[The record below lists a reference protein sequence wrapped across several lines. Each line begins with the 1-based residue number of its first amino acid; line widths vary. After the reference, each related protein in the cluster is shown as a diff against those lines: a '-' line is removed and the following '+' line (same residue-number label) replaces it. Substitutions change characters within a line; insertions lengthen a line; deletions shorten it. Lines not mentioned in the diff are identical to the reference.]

1 MCHVSERREREERE
15 REMGR
20 GGEDREGVMAEDFF
34 WSYTDEP
41 HATRRRQILSRYPQ
55 IKELFG
61 PDHSAFFKVSS
72 TFSLNL
78 VFFFFSSGFP
88 PIPSKFNLSSVYG
101 FWVVILIL
109 HYSHCSCCCCFI
121 SLVNSMLLILCVWLF
136 GHFVAFSLFSC
147 VFFFNGCQVSSISL
161 VMCIYENEN

>member
-78 VFFFFSSGFP
+78 AFFLSLSLLGSLPFLPNSIFPLFMGFG
-88 PIPSKFNLSSVYG
+88 LSFLFYIIHIVAAA
-101 FWVVILIL
+101 VV
-109 HYSHCSCCCCFI
+109 
-121 SLVNSMLLILCVWLF
+121 LF
-136 GHFVAFSLFSC
+136 HW
-147 VFFFNGCQVSSISL
+147 
-161 VMCIYENEN
+161 

>member
-41 HATRRRQILSRYPQ
+41 HATRRRQILSKYPQ

-78 VFFFFSSGFP
+78 VFFFSLLGSLPFLPNSIFPLFMGFG
-88 PIPSKFNLSSVYG
+88 LSFLFYIIHIVAAA
-101 FWVVILIL
+101 VV
-109 HYSHCSCCCCFI
+109 
-121 SLVNSMLLILCVWLF
+121 LF
-136 GHFVAFSLFSC
+136 HW
-147 VFFFNGCQVSSISL
+147 
-161 VMCIYENEN
+161 

>member
-15 REMGR
+15 RETGR

-78 VFFFFSSGFP
+78 AFFSLSLLGSLPFLQNSIFPLFMGFG
-88 PIPSKFNLSSVYG
+88 LSFLFYIIHIVAAA
-101 FWVVILIL
+101 VV
-109 HYSHCSCCCCFI
+109 
-121 SLVNSMLLILCVWLF
+121 LF
-136 GHFVAFSLFSC
+136 HW
-147 VFFFNGCQVSSISL
+147 
-161 VMCIYENEN
+161 